1 MALTSPDNIW
11 TPDPGDLYHP
21 TVSLGGMA
29 DSIQDAITALR
40 GNNAPTV
47 RVANVAERT
56 TALADH
62 GTPTSSNPLIV
73 FRADAGAGREIEY
86 TTNGTT
92 WRSLVAEEDTGWVNI
107 SIASGFSSQGSQQ
120 PQVRRINGI
129 VYTRWG
135 WSNSGMSVSSA
146 YGTIGTIPAGY
157 RPGLS
162 VYLTPTTHSAAST
175 GLMVVR
181 DNGGIEL
188 RTGNPLGSY
197 FLLPGTTWPA
207 EN

>member
-11 TPDPGDLYHP
+11 TPDSSDNYALTTDLAA
-21 TVSLGGMA
+21 TA

-92 WRSLVAEEDTGWVNI
+92 WRSLVAEEDTGWVNVPTASNTSGTFIARKLGDLVSIKANVSVTI
-107 SIASGFSSQGSQQ
+107 SANTTTTIATVPAQFRDVSTRQMSSQWTSGELNYGDITSAGVVR
-120 PQVRRINGI
+120 VRR
-129 VYTRWG
+129 
-135 WSNSGMSVSSA
+135 SQSA
-146 YGTIGTIPAGY
+146 TA
-157 RPGLS
+157 
-162 VYLTPTTHSAAST
+162 T
-175 GLMVVR
+175 GLVM
-181 DNGGIEL
+181 N
-188 RTGNPLGSY
+188 TSY
-197 FLLPGTTWPA
+197 LI
-207 EN
+207 